1 MKSLIPAISRYLL
14 RVLLLL
20 LLFYLKSLVIRYQKD
35 LDFAF
40 PVVRSI
46 LQFAIFFVTINL
58 ITAALIVIYRLRK
71 NIPFKYTD
79 NVIVGINNVYYL
91 ILTIGVGM
99 MILGF
104 WGINVKELFT
114 SLSIFAAAIA
124 IIAKDFVSTI
134 ISGIILSFS
143 NDINI
148 DDYVKIG
155 EHKGKIVDI
164 NIQKIVIL
172 NDDDDIIYL
181 PNDKVL
187 QSEII
192 NYTKREIKKVNID
205 FEMSTQS
212 FSSVEEIERQ
222 LADSLSEFSHWIEKG
237 SYNIKIVDVKYD
249 RLFLKFQYALTEVNR
264 DIERTIRKKTIRLI
278 ANMVGNA

>member
-1 MKSLIPAISRYLL
+1 M
-14 RVLLLL
+14 
-20 LLFYLKSLVIRYQKD
+20 VIRYQKD